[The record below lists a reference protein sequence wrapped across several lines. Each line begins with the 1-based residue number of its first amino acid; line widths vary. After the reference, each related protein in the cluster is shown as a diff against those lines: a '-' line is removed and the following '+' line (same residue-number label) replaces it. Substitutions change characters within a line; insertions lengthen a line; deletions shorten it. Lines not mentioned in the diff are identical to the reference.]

1 MLSTLTVS
9 NFSPPVLCWAHSRQ
23 GLAQNL
29 LLSPGIQLV
38 NTMPLCKLENGTR
51 LHGYMINSCGL
62 HMHGSE
68 AGRASGPLT
77 HLNRHH
83 CARHASPSTVLLL
96 WLPVV
101 NLLISSQPWCYLH
114 CQQRRP
120 GWIPTYSLKHLHYS
134 TFFCFFFFFFFFTL
148 FLLSGSSPTHPIL
161 LRYNWNKTLY
171 KFTLYHVMISY
182 TYILWSDY
190 NNN

>member
-1 MLSTLTVS
+1 
-9 NFSPPVLCWAHSRQ
+9 
-23 GLAQNL
+23 
-29 LLSPGIQLV
+29 
-38 NTMPLCKLENGTR
+38 MPLCKLENGTR

-134 TFFCFFFFFFFFTL
+134 TFFCFFFFFFFLL
-148 FLLSGSSPTHPIL
+148 FFSFLALPPPTQFYWDITEIKHCISSHYTMWWFHTHIYCEVITTIINTSITSHRYHMCVCVHVPVWWGHLRSSLLATIMQYREL
-161 LRYNWNKTLY
+161 
-171 KFTLYHVMISY
+171 
-182 TYILWSDY
+182 
-190 NNN
+190 

>member
-1 MLSTLTVS
+1 MILHSLPVTHLLFPYCCLTTLKISVVHTHCFQLLPSCSMLSTFQT
-9 NFSPPVLCWAHSRQ
+9 

-96 WLPVV
+96 WLPLVKPADQFSA
-101 NLLISSQPWCYLH
+101 LMLPAL
-114 CQQRRP
+114 P
-120 GWIPTYSLKHLHYS
+120 AT
-134 TFFCFFFFFFFFTL
+134 
-148 FLLSGSSPTHPIL
+148 
-161 LRYNWNKTLY
+161 
-171 KFTLYHVMISY
+171 
-182 TYILWSDY
+182 
-190 NNN
+190 